1 MSRKRR
7 RRSRGGRKRGRK
19 RGGEVGKGNKE
30 KKEKRCWVEE

>member
-30 KKEKRCWVEE
+30 KIAAELEEL